1 MAKLNEATNT
11 QSEKPTWDAEPN
23 PMFDGF
29 AKGEPYGHFEIDTLR
44 FNEFQR
50 GWLECEA
57 VNQHYGLKAENQ
69 KLKDALEFLC
79 SETMLLAVKAGQNLD
94 SLAALNSARF
104 ILQSNNQAL
113 SGDK

>member
-1 MAKLNEATNT
+1 MTNT

-69 KLKDALEFLC
+69 KLRDALNKVAEPYNYLW
-79 SETMLLAVKAGQNLD
+79 SKDGYKMRDD
-94 SLAALNSARF
+94 SIEAEALKYVRYIA
-104 ILQSNNQAL
+104 QKAL

>member
-1 MAKLNEATNT
+1 MTNT
-11 QSEKPTWDAEPN
+11 QPEKPTWDAEPN

-57 VNQHYGLKAENQ
+57 VNQHYGLKAENK
-69 KLKDALEFLC
+69 KLKIFWYGWLIKKLIMEQ
-79 SETMLLAVKAGQNLD
+79 TN
-94 SLAALNSARF
+94 
-104 ILQSNNQAL
+104 
-113 SGDK
+113 

>member
-1 MAKLNEATNT
+1 MTNT
-11 QSEKPTWDAEPN
+11 QPEKPTWDAEPN

-57 VNQHYGLKAENQ
+57 VNQHYGLKAENK
-69 KLKDALEFLC
+69 KLKDALQAMDNILVWMANKEADYGADELRAMAKKC
-79 SETMLLAVKAGQNLD
+79 SQFKNE
-94 SLAALNSARF
+94 
-104 ILQSNNQAL
+104 AL